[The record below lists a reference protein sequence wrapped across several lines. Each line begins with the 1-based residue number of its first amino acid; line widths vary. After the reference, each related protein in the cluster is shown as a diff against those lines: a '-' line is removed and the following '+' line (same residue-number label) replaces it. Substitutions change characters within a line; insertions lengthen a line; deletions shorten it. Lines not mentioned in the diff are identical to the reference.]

1 MASQPSLSKIQPE
14 HLDRDAVIY
23 VRQSSL
29 MQVRDNTA
37 STMRQYDLVQRAM
50 SLGWSR
56 ERIQVIDQDQGHS
69 GSSTIGRDGFQSLVA
84 EVGLKHCGA
93 VLSLEVSRLARSC
106 SDWYHLL
113 EICALTETLVID
125 EEGIYDPGHYNDR
138 LLLGFKGTMSEA
150 ELHWL
155 RQRLLGGKLT
165 KAELGELRFRLPVGL
180 MYDLTGKVVLD
191 PDEEVRA
198 AVHLVFTLFEQYG
211 SALAVV
217 KHFTSHH
224 LRFPDRL
231 WKRTQKGELVWE
243 PLRCGRVLSL
253 LHNPFYAGTYV
264 YGRTKTRRHAL
275 PGEEPRIK
283 GRTRQVK
290 CEDWPIVLLDAHP
303 GYITWEQ
310 FRRNQQVLDDNR
322 TWRPE
327 ERRGVVREGAALLQG
342 IVLCG
347 TCGRRMNVRYLSDG
361 TIPSYECRQAHA
373 QLAEKTCQ
381 TMRGDG
387 IDQAVET
394 CFLEAIQPA
403 HLAVSL
409 STLAHLEGRAKQ
421 LDRQWQLRLE
431 RAQYEADLARRRY
444 TAVDPDNRL
453 VARSLERDWNEKLAE
468 VEQLQ
473 REYATVPKPTALVLT
488 PEERQRILLLAQN
501 VPTVWHAP
509 TTTPAERKQLM
520 RFLIKDVTLTRR
532 ETRIEVRI
540 RWRTEAL
547 TEVTVA
553 RPKLV
558 ADARRTNPEVVTR
571 IRELAP
577 THTATQ
583 IALLLNEEGWQTGLG
598 GSFTTSKAEW
608 VRAAYGI
615 ALDCPEGPG
624 FCPSGQRGDGRYSAL
639 AAAELLNVNVSTIAD
654 WCNAGVL
661 ECVRAGTHGPR
672 WITLTPEII
681 AELRK
686 PVQRHW
692 KRRGS
697 RQREQ
702 NMVQ

>member
-1 MASQPSLSKIQPE
+1 MPSHPSLNKIQPD
-14 HLDRDAVIY
+14 HLDRNALIY

-29 MQVRDNTA
+29 IQVRDNTA
-37 STMRQYDLVQRAM
+37 STMRQYDLVQRALG
-50 SLGWSR
+50 LGWPR

-113 EICALTETLVID
+113 EICALTDTLVID

-180 MYDLTGKVVLD
+180 MYDPIGKVVLD
-191 PDEEVRA
+191 PDEEVQA
-198 AVHLVFTLFEQYG
+198 AIHLVFTLFEQYG

-217 KHFTSHH
+217 KHFTAHH

-290 CEDWPIVLLDAHP
+290 REDWPIVLLDAHP

-310 FRRNQQVLDDNR
+310 FGRNQQVLDENR

-327 ERRGVVREGAALLQG
+327 ERRGAAREGSALLQG

-347 TCGRRMNVRYLSDG
+347 VCGRRMNVRYLSDG
-361 TIPSYECRQAHA
+361 SIPSYECRQAHA

-387 IDQAVET
+387 IDQAVAT

-409 STLAHLEGRAKQ
+409 STLDQLEARAKQ

-453 VARSLERDWNEKLAE
+453 VARSLERDWNEKLTE
-468 VEQLQ
+468 VEQLH
-473 REYATVPKPTALVLT
+473 REYATVAKPTALVLT
-488 PEERQRILLLAQN
+488 PGERQRILLLAQN
-501 VPTVWHAP
+501 VPAVWHAP
-509 TTTPAERKQLM
+509 TTTPAERKQLV

-532 ETRIEVRI
+532 ETRIEMCI

-547 TEVTVA
+547 TALTIA
-553 RPKLV
+553 RPQLV
-558 ADARRTNPEVVTR
+558 ADARRTDPEVVAR
-571 IRELAP
+571 VRELAP

-583 IALLLNEEGWQTGLG
+583 IAVLLNEEGWQTGLG
-598 GSFTTSKAEW
+598 GSFTTSKVEW
-608 VRAAYGI
+608 VRAAYDI

-654 WCNAGVL
+654 WCNAGTL

-686 PVQRHW
+686 PTQRHW

-697 RQREQ
+697 RQREE